1 VDDDPAVTRSL
12 KLNLECTLRYDVRTE
27 NDASCALPAARQ
39 FHPDLILLDVVMP
52 GMDGCEV
59 AARIHMDQ
67 ELKDTPIVFLTA
79 LATNKNTGGHATVA
93 GSTVYLAKPVILDE
107 LIRCIEAYARK

>member
-1 VDDDPAVTRSL
+1 MTRGFDPRVAQAMLPYLNGVFGNPSSL
-12 KLNLECTLRYDVRTE
+12 HQAGREAHDALET
-27 NDASCALPAARQ
+27 ARAEL
-39 FHPDLILLDVVMP
+39 PDLILLDVVMP

-59 AARIHMDQ
+59 AARIHTDQ

-93 GSTVYLAKPVILDE
+93 GSTVYLA
-107 LIRCIEAYARK
+107 